1 MPTGSRSAGRPLQGS
16 AGYFTTIIA
25 RSTTNMDT
33 ISGATQLSV
42 RLTKKE
48 LVDAH
53 ARLMQSPLVDDGSRY
68 VPLERFGTYEVRL
81 CQTLDQASED
91 VAQIWIARY
100 AHDLH
105 YTLDGPTLPR
115 PTSFRAPRRH
125 RSPACS

>member
-1 MPTGSRSAGRPLQGS
+1 
-16 AGYFTTIIA
+16 
-25 RSTTNMDT
+25 MDT

-105 YTLDGPTLPR
+105 YTLDGPTLLP